1 MNATGFIAGQL
12 GYDLELS
19 VLKSSAGYYIGTS
32 MDSMPVS
39 RESVEYWESESDAET
54 ALRHGSFTQRRS
66 P

>member
-1 MNATGFIAGQL
+1 MNTTGFIAGQL
-12 GYDLELS
+12 DYDLELS

-39 RESVEYWESESDAET
+39 RESVEYWESESDAEA
-54 ALRHGSFTQRRS
+54 ALQHSSFTQRQS

>member
-39 RESVEYWESESDAET
+39 RESVEYWESESDAEA
-54 ALRHGSFTQRRS
+54 ALQHGSFTQRRS

>member
-1 MNATGFIAGQL
+1 MNATGLITGQL
-12 GYDLELS
+12 GYALELS